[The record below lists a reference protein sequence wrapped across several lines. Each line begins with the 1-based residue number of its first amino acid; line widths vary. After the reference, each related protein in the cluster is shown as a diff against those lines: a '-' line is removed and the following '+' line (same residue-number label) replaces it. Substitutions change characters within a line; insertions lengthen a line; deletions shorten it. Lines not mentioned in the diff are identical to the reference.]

1 MVIDVKIC
9 QDHIGNRK
17 KIFLVYI
24 YIDLFMNSC
33 IRERNCGTGYQ
44 VDPVTQT
51 CIGKQTI
58 IEILF

>member
-1 MVIDVKIC
+1 
-9 QDHIGNRK
+9 
-17 KIFLVYI
+17 
-24 YIDLFMNSC
+24 MNSC